1 MREPRLNDVIE
12 HPQPTSVR
20 WARLTE
26 WELVWCLQFQQTVRH
41 RAVVRL
47 FALVS
52 RLGDGLFWYALMA
65 VLLLTQGVAAVPV
78 VGRMLLAGAV

>member
-1 MREPRLNDVIE
+1 MRESLLHDVIE
-12 HPQPTSVR
+12 HPQPAPAR
-20 WARLTE
+20 WARLTDR
-26 WELVWCLQFQQTVRH
+26 ELAWCLQFQQTVRH

>member
-26 WELVWCLQFQQTVRH
+26 RELVWCLQFQQTVRH

-52 RLGDGLFWYALMA
+52 RLGDGLFWYVLMA

>member
-1 MREPRLNDVIE
+1 MRESLLHDVIE
-12 HPQPTSVR
+12 QSPPTPAR
-20 WARLTE
+20 WARLTDR
-26 WELVWCLQFQQTVRH
+26 ELAWCLQFQQTVRH

-52 RLGDGLFWYALMA
+52 RLGDGLFWYVLMA